1 METPKLDKTV
11 VKIMKL
17 NEQTNDFAYWQSQ
30 PPIKRLEALES
41 IRTEYNNW
49 KYGTEQKFQK
59 VYRIIKLK
67 SG

>member
-1 METPKLDKTV
+1 MKASKLDKTV

-17 NEQTNDFAYWQSQ
+17 NEQTSDFSYWQSQ

-49 KYGTEQKFQK
+49 KYGTEQRFQR
-59 VYRIIKLK
+59 VYRIIKLT
-67 SG
+67 

>member
-1 METPKLDKTV
+1 MEASELDKTV

-17 NEQTNDFAYWQSQ
+17 NEQTSDFAYWQSQ

-49 KYGTEQKFQK
+49 KYGTEQRFQR
-59 VYRIIKLK
+59 VCRITKLK
-67 SG
+67 SS